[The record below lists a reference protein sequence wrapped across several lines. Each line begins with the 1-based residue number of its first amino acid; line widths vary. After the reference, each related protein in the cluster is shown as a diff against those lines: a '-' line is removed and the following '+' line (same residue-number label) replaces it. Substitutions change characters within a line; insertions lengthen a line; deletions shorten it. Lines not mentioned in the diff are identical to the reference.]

1 MPTQPPIAAAVPSK
15 AALFRLRKDDDDDN
29 MKDEEDS
36 VKQDFGDESEDD
48 NAEDGGVTAS
58 GQSDGRA
65 DMQNLLY
72 LWQHSFEKQ
81 LRQQN
86 KGLCV
91 KDLILTFDPE
101 TVYGQRKAFLKGMMI
116 TVSFPQ
122 TVGEDLDLAMKSHR
136 KPHHY
141 TEGLTGHNLLRLAIP
156 NASCGAVLF
165 GSVGW

>member
-1 MPTQPPIAAAVPSK
+1 VPSK
-15 AALFRLRKDDDDDN
+15 AALFRLRKDDDDDDN

-86 KGLCV
+86 KGLRV

-122 TVGEDLDLAMKSHR
+122 TVGEDLDLAACNDITSKTPSLH
-136 KPHHY
+136 
-141 TEGLTGHNLLRLAIP
+141 
-156 NASCGAVLF
+156 
-165 GSVGW
+165 